1 MWIILRLISGTGIRT
16 RSLKIIMSLLPSSQG
31 RPGLP
36 PIEAILGAVVIAA
49 AGVAVAMS
57 LIFSNQVFFKF
68 GVWR

>member
-1 MWIILRLISGTGIRT
+1 
-16 RSLKIIMSLLPSSQG
+16 MSLLPSSQG